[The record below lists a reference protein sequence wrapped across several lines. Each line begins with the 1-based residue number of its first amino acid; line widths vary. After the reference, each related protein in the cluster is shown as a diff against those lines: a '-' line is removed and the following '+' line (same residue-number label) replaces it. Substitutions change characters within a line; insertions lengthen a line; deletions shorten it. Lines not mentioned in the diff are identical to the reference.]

1 MNAFLVVSSV
11 TALVLLCLSVLAGKR
26 VPVSL
31 SESYYLMGK
40 RGWLFQLLL
49 AGTALTLLPVWICC
63 SECRHEWMAFL
74 SCASLLFVA
83 AAPCFRLELE
93 GKVHYTAAAVCCVCA
108 VLWQVSEE
116 LWDVTLWFAFLGGM
130 LSLQWKD
137 KWCWW
142 MEVAVTGSVYCNLY
156 RLID

>member
-31 SESYYLMGK
+31 SESYYALG
-40 RGWLFQLLL
+40 RYGWVFQLLL
-49 AGTALTLLPVWICC
+49 AGASFTLLPVWI
-63 SECRHEWMAFL
+63 SVTDNGHEWMAFL
-74 SCASLLFVA
+74 SCAALLFVA
-83 AAPCFRLELE
+83 AAPCFRMEME

-108 VLWQVSEE
+108 VLWQISEE
-116 LWDVTLWFAFLGGM
+116 MWDVTLWLSFLGGM
-130 LSLQWKD
+130 LSLQWRD

-142 MEVAVTGSVYCNLY
+142 LECSVILSVYLNMF
-156 RLID
+156 RLMF